1 MANAW
6 LAHVKST
13 MKSHKGMKFKDVLKH
28 AKKTYKKS
36 KSNSKSMSKSKSK
49 SKSKKS
55 RGNMRKRQRGGGSC
69 QPTTAFQ
76 YAASV

>member
-36 KSNSKSMSKSKSK
+36 GKSMAKSRSKPKSR
-49 SKSKKS
+49 SKKS
-55 RGNMRKRQRGGGSC
+55 KDKRRKRQRGGSGC
-69 QPTTAFQ
+69 GPLAP
-76 YAASV
+76 ANLE